1 MSTRSIRAEKDF
13 LRQRMTAF
21 QLEIATLSKTLA
33 DQEDASSKRESEIY
47 TSLFEVL
54 DAFENLEKAYGDKE
68 RSLDKTSKKLL
79 RSVKRIAGKT
89 RRILDDRGVQVISFP
104 DGKARM
110 DLCKVVETVRSPDEE
125 DEYIVSIEKNGY
137 MDTERNLVLRKAE
150 VKTVLND

>member
-13 LRQRMTAF
+13 LRQRVTAF
-21 QLEIATLSKTLA
+21 QVEIAALSKALA
-33 DQEDASSKRESEIY
+33 DQKDAFSKRENEIY

-54 DAFENLEKAYGDKE
+54 DAFENLEKAYGDEE
-68 RSLDKTSKKLL
+68 RPLDKTSKKMLK
-79 RSVKRIAGKT
+79 SVQVIAGKI
-89 RRILDDRGVQVISFP
+89 RRTLKDRGVRVISFP

-110 DLCKVVETVRSPDEE
+110 DLCKVIETMRVPDEKNE
-125 DEYIVSIEKNGY
+125 HILCIEKNGY